1 MAQIMLL
8 TYIEELDSKLFTLR
22 KQYDIYLFF
31 FKNRSSCS
39 TAPVLGEPMQG
50 FKHPGG
56 FLTHCD

>member
-31 FKNRSSCS
+31 F
-39 TAPVLGEPMQG
+39 
-50 FKHPGG
+50 
-56 FLTHCD
+56 